1 MKTTDPP
8 AGASLNSGEIP
19 AARDERLPRSETLRK
34 SADYL
39 RSYRRGRRVH
49 GSVALLY
56 THPNEAGRPRLGI
69 TASRKVGKA
78 NHRNRLKRRIR
89 EVYRRWR
96 GRAEMPALDLVVHLK
111 PEAKKASFDE
121 LRRELLR
128 LFSMAGRRG

>member
-1 MKTTDPP
+1 MSDSPAPP
-8 AGASLNSGEIP
+8 AASCHP
-19 AARDERLPRSETLRK
+19 PTRDERLPRVETLRK

-39 RSYRRGRRVH
+39 RAYRRGRRLH
-49 GSVALLY
+49 GGVALVY
-56 THPNEAGRPRLGI
+56 THPNDSGRARLGI

-78 NHRNRLKRRIR
+78 VVRNRLKRRIR

-96 GRAEMPALDLVVHLK
+96 GRGELPALDVVVHLK
-111 PEAKKASFDE
+111 PEAKKAGFDE

>member
-1 MKTTDPP
+1 MSDSPSNLAPT
-8 AGASLNSGEIP
+8 AP
-19 AARDERLPRSETLRK
+19 AAVRDERLPRVETLRK

-49 GSVALLY
+49 GSVVMLY
-56 THPNEAGRPRLGI
+56 THANDTGRARLGI

-78 NHRNRLKRRIR
+78 VVRNRLKRRIR

-96 GRAEMPALDLVVHLK
+96 ERASLPALDLVVHLK

-128 LFSMAGRRG
+128 LFAMAGRRG